1 MKLQCIVVDDEPLAI
16 DVIVNY
22 IEKIPFLVLAG
33 TFNNPLD
40 ALPLIQK
47 ENVDIVFLDIQMP
60 ELTGMQ
66 FLKLMRGKAGVI
78 IVSAYSEYAIDGY
91 EHDVLDYL
99 LKPVSFDR
107 FYKAVQK
114 AATPRES
121 RETRSVEKSITTP
134 DFIFIKVD
142 SKLVKIFLDDIL
154 YIEGLKN
161 YVSIYTKTERYIT
174 LQLMKQ
180 LEDVLPFNRFVRVH
194 KSYVVAIDKISSIE
208 RQEIH
213 INKVIIPIGAT
224 FSEHF
229 AKMLKSRKA

>member
-1 MKLQCIVVDDEPLAI
+1 MKLQCIIVDDEPLAI

-22 IEKIPFLVLAG
+22 IEKTPFLELAG
-33 TFNNPLD
+33 TFTNPLD

-47 ENVDIVFLDIQMP
+47 ENIDIVFLDIQMP

-78 IVSAYSEYAIDGY
+78 IVSAYTEYAIEGY
-91 EHDVLDYL
+91 EHDVIDYL

-114 AATPRES
+114 AAAPRETKVV
-121 RETRSVEKSITTP
+121 RAVEKQASAR

-142 SKLVKIFLDDIL
+142 TKLVKIFLDDIL

-180 LEDVLPFNRFVRVH
+180 LEEVLPFNRFVRVH
-194 KSYVVAIDKISSIE
+194 KSYFVAIDKISCIE

-213 INKVIIPIGAT
+213 INNVIIPIGAT

-229 AKMLKSRKA
+229 AKMLEGRKA